1 MTFGLIKDY
10 FGQWGFSKFELQPIE
25 LLDT

>member
-1 MTFGLIKDY
+1 MGF
-10 FGQWGFSKFELQPIE
+10 FFSKFELQPIE